1 METQQVH
8 VTLLATAGVL
18 VAAGAE
24 RFLIDGIIREEGHP
38 FSPVPRAE
46 LETLTQGRPPFDS
59 IGYLFITH
67 LHPDHFDCDKTMAF
81 LENNRVRRVFLPFD
95 DSRERMRE
103 DGARLKRYMVEH
115 GVPFRLLNVPVGE
128 SCRYALEDGTEL
140 TAFNTGHMGP
150 QYGRV
155 NNYCFLV
162 KAGGKTLLFTGDSDF
177 LEDGYRS
184 ALDGQGVD
192 AVFVNPLFY
201 QNPQGR
207 RLVSEVIRPRQAIL
221 YHVPFAGED
230 KMGVRRMVKMQLER
244 YQSDAFT
251 LYALTEPG
259 QTVSV

>member
-1 METQQVH
+1 METQQVR

-18 VAAGAE
+18 AAAGTE

-46 LETLTQGRPPFDS
+46 LETLIHGRPPFDS
-59 IGYLFITH
+59 IGYLLITH

-81 LENNRVRRVFLPFD
+81 LKNNRVRRVFLPFD

-103 DGARLKRYMVEH
+103 DGARLKRYMVER

-128 SCRYALEDGTEL
+128 SCRYALEDSAEL

-155 NNYCFLV
+155 NNYCS
-162 KAGGKTLLFTGDSDF
+162 GDSDF

-230 KMGVRRMVKMQLER
+230 EMGVRRMVKMQLER